1 MSFQILCLALA
12 ALIFGALVC
21 FAGYRLF
28 IVLLPFWGF
37 FVGFAL
43 GAGAL
48 AQLFGHGFLSTVTS
62 WVAGFVV
69 GLIFA
74 ALAYLF
80 YVIGVAIFAGSF
92 GYALGAGLMYAIGFD
107 PGFLSWLIGIV
118 VAVIVALL
126 TLLLNIQKWVIIL
139 ISAFSGAAAIIGGFL
154 LMFNRISLEA
164 LGMNPVREVIQGSLI
179 WLLIFLA
186 LGVIGFIAQT
196 RTTSGFTVEPPANK
210 V

>member
-1 MSFQILCLALA
+1 MSFQVLCVALV

-37 FVGFAL
+37 FAGFAL

-48 AQLFGHGFLSTVTS
+48 TQIFGYGFLSSVTS
-62 WVAGFVV
+62 WVVGFVV

-74 ALAYLF
+74 ILSYLF

-92 GYALGAGLMYAIGFD
+92 GYALGTGLMYAIGFD
-107 PGFLSWLIGIV
+107 PGFLPWLIGVV
-118 VAVIVALL
+118 VAVIVALV

-139 ISAFSGAAAIIGGFL
+139 ISSLGGSAAIIGGFL
-154 LMFNRISLEA
+154 LIFNRISLDA
-164 LGMNPVREVIQGSLI
+164 LGMNPVREVIQGSLF
-179 WLLIFLA
+179 WLVVFLI
-186 LGVIGFIAQT
+186 LGVVGFIAQT
-196 RTTSGFTVEPPANK
+196 RTTSGYTVEPPANK

>member
-1 MSFQILCLALA
+1 MSFQVLCVALV
-12 ALIFGALVC
+12 ALIFGTLVC

-37 FVGFAL
+37 FAGFAL

-48 AQLFGHGFLSTVTS
+48 TQLFGYGFLSTVTS
-62 WVAGFVV
+62 WIVGFVV

-74 ALAYLF
+74 ILAYLF

-92 GYALGAGLMYAIGFD
+92 GYVLGTGLMFAIGFE
-107 PGFLSWLIGIV
+107 PGFLSWLIGMV

-139 ISAFSGAAAIIGGFL
+139 ISAFGGAAAIIGGFL
-154 LMFNRISLEA
+154 LIFNRISLDS
-164 LGMNPVREVIQGSLI
+164 LGGNPVREVIQGSLF
-179 WLLIFLA
+179 WLVIFLV

-196 RTTSGFTVEPPANK
+196 RTTGDFTVEPPAKK